1 MKADVYE
8 EYGSPDVL
16 ERKEEVVKDDELL
29 NSKSRTHE
37 SSQAR
42 RAAGYGGP
50 MKAIVQEGYGGPERV
65 LKLMESPASTTALA
79 KETAFGGGTW
89 SPLRSRIFAVVLFT
103 SLFAQMAVYMTGLAS
118 AWALTDITS
127 SPALVA
133 SLRLAVALPAFF
145 LALIAGALTDILN
158 RKRII
163 LFGLAG
169 SAIVTGTFALLS
181 ATDSFSVTSLLG
193 LTAALGVF
201 SVLAAPAWISVIPG
215 LVPRS
220 DLAGA
225 MTLSSAGVSLSMAIG
240 PAIAGFIIAAAGPTW
255 VFVLNTVIFAASIVA
270 LKVWK
275 PALRTGLPA
284 EHLGSAIRIGFQ
296 YVRYDRPLKVVIGK
310 IIPFAIIG
318 TALMSLLPA
327 IARFNLD
334 AGPAEFGLL
343 VGAGG
348 IGAVIVFL
356 LMPFIRRRLGPDMII
371 FGAMLVQAIVLI
383 VMATTTS
390 LGLAFV
396 VSTIGGAAALALI
409 STLMTALQIVL
420 PAWIRGRGV
429 AVYLLALQGSFAVG
443 ALLWGAVAEQTGL
456 QTALVSAGIA
466 MGIAAVLSTR
476 LRLSRYMDINTEM
489 VQIMPTPPA
498 VTSVHDDDGPI
509 LLTAEWRIDPAQRDQ
524 FVAAMDPVRN
534 ALRQKGALGWN
545 LVEHVEQPGRM
556 LGSFT
561 MATWSEYRRLAERT
575 TIADKNLLDALN
587 AASGYGLPAIQA
599 HRVIKVPTRGRNNRG
614 QSVQ

>member
-1 MKADVYE
+1 MQSNIVRSRY
-8 EYGSPDVL
+8 P
-16 ERKEEVVKDDELL
+16 
-29 NSKSRTHE
+29 NSKALSTASRVVRT
-37 SSQAR
+37 
-42 RAAGYGGP
+42 P
-50 MKAIVQEGYGGPERV
+50 
-65 LKLMESPASTTALA
+65 A
-79 KETAFGGGTW
+79 KETAVRGSPW
-89 SPLRSRIFAVVLFT
+89 SPLKSRIFAVVLLT

-118 AWALTDITS
+118 AWALTGITS

-133 SLRLAVALPAFF
+133 SLQLAVALPAFF
-145 LALIAGALTDILN
+145 LALIAGALTDIVN

-181 ATDSFSVTSLLG
+181 ASDSFSVTSLLG
-193 LTAALGVF
+193 LTAALGIF

-225 MTLSSAGVSLSMAIG
+225 MTLSSAGVSVSMAIG
-240 PAIAGFIIAAAGPTW
+240 PATAGFIIAAAGPTW
-255 VFVLNTVIFAASIVA
+255 VFVLNTVLFAASIVA

-275 PALRTGLPA
+275 PALHTGLPA
-284 EHLGSAIRIGFQ
+284 EHLGSAIRIGLQ

-318 TALMSLLPA
+318 TALRSLLPA

-348 IGAVIVFL
+348 IGAVSVFL
-356 LMPFIRRRLGPDMII
+356 LLPFIRRRQGPDRII

-396 VSTIGGAAALALI
+396 VSIIGGAAALALI

-456 QTALVSAGIA
+456 QTALISAGIA

-489 VQIMPTPPA
+489 VQIMPTLPA

-509 LLTAEWRIDPAQRDQ
+509 LLTAEWRIDPAKRDQ

-534 ALRQKGALGWN
+534 TLRQKGALRWN

-561 MATWSEYRRLAERT
+561 MATWSEYKRLAERT
-575 TIADKNLLDALN
+575 TIADKDLLDALN
-587 AASGYGLPAIQA
+587 AASGYDLPAIQA
-599 HRVIKVPTRGRNNRG
+599 HRVIKVPNRGRNNRG